1 MLDILIVDD
10 EQEIVKALKSI
21 LDKKG
26 YNVRFAHN
34 GKDALEIV
42 KEHRPHLVFL
52 DIRMPLM
59 SGLTVLRNIR
69 DYDRS
74 IKVIM
79 VTAFGTKEIVGEA
92 LRLGAVDFIKKPF
105 TKEYLNHEVMAKVS
119 AQLFEDLRKEV
130 DEKNGLINQLEHLT
144 ERVSR
149 NFYQTVMSLA
159 TALEARDTYTHGH
172 SERVETYSK
181 LIAKELKNNKDFS
194 INREF
199 IENLHI
205 ESRLHD
211 IGKIA
216 IPDTILNKKGKLT
229 DEEYDEIKR
238 HPGESA
244 RILAPLDNIK
254 ENIEV
259 IYSHHERIDG
269 TGYPNCKAGKK
280 IPLRARIIAVA
291 DAFDAMTSNRPYRN
305 AMSNEAA
312 FRELNKQKDTQFDAM
327 IVDAFSHSFNKK
339 AEMSHK
345 EEVVMNS

>member
-1 MLDILIVDD
+1 MLEILIVDD
-10 EQEIVKALKSI
+10 EQEIVKALKS
-21 LDKKG
+21 LLEEKG
-26 YNVRFAHN
+26 YSVRVAYN
-34 GKDALEIV
+34 GKDALTIV
-42 KEHRPHLVFL
+42 KKHRPHLVFL

-69 DYDRS
+69 DHDRS

-92 LRLGAVDFIKKPF
+92 SRLGAVDFIRKPF
-105 TKEYLNHEVMAKVS
+105 AKNYLEHEVMAKVS
-119 AQLFEDLRKEV
+119 AQLFEDLRREV
-130 DEKNGLINQLEHLT
+130 DEKNKLIDQLEHLS
-144 ERVSR
+144 ERISR

-159 TALEARDTYTHGH
+159 TALEARDRYTHGH
-172 SERVETYSK
+172 SERVENYSK
-181 LIAKELKNNKDFS
+181 LIAKELKSNKDIA
-194 INREF
+194 INRDF

-229 DEEYDEIKR
+229 DEEYNEIKR

-254 ENIEV
+254 ENIDV

-269 TGYPNCKAGKK
+269 TGYPNCKAGEK

-305 AMSNEAA
+305 AMSHEAA
-312 FRELNKQKDTQFDAM
+312 FKELNKQKDTQFDAM
-327 IVDAFSHSFNKK
+327 IVDAFSNSFKKK
-339 AEMSHK
+339 AEVSHK
-345 EEVVMNS
+345 EEVMMNL

>member
-1 MLDILIVDD
+1 MLEILVVDD
-10 EQEIVKALKSI
+10 EQEIAKALQCLLSE
-21 LDKKG
+21 KG
-26 YNVRFAHN
+26 YSVRVAYE
-34 GKDALEIV
+34 GKAALEAV
-42 KEHRPHLVFL
+42 KKHRPHLVFL

-79 VTAFGTKEIVGEA
+79 VTAFGTKEIVSEA
-92 LRLGAVDFIKKPF
+92 WRLGAVDFIRKPF
-105 TKEYLNHEVMAKVS
+105 TKSYLEHEVMAKVS
-119 AQLFEDLRKEV
+119 AQLFEDLRREI
-130 DEKNGLINQLEHLT
+130 DEKNELINQLKHLSK
-144 ERVSR
+144 RVSR

-159 TALEARDTYTHGH
+159 TALESRDRYTHGH
-172 SERVETYSK
+172 SERVENYSK
-181 LIAKELKNNKDFS
+181 LIAKELKDNHEIEIDRK
-194 INREF
+194 F

-216 IPDTILNKKGKLT
+216 ISDTVLNKKGKLT

-254 ENIEV
+254 ENIDV

-269 TGYPNCKAGKK
+269 KGYPNRKPGEK
-280 IPLRARIIAVA
+280 IPLRAKIIAVA
-291 DAFDAMTSNRPYRN
+291 DAFDAMTSNRPYRK
-305 AMSNEAA
+305 AMSQDFA
-312 FRELNKQKDTQFDAM
+312 FKELNKQKDTQFDAM
-327 IVDAFSHSFNKK
+327 IVDAFSNAFKKK
-339 AEMSHK
+339 AGVSRK
-345 EEVVMNS
+345 EEIMMKI